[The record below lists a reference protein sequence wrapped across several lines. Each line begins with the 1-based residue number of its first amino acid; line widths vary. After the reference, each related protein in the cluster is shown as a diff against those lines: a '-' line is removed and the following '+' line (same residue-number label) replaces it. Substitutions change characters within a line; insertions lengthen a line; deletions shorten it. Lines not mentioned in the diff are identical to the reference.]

1 MRLAV
6 SGTYSSGKT
15 TTSTALALL
24 TGIPQAHAKTMREI
38 LPEAIPGKRLE
49 DCTTAQL
56 VQLGIRRFVDRAV
69 HESHLGAGFI
79 SDGSSLHEWAY
90 GKVRVRVGIHPDDS
104 ALLSAAMPPGELEF
118 FEDVID
124 NMGVAMKQ
132 HAQRSYD
139 AFAHLP
145 IEFPLVADGHR
156 PVSERFRA
164 LTDRLLRDTLDELR
178 IPYHVVGGSLEERLD
193 AIAKLFDLPR
203 LMPVEEAA
211 QRAVAALKLVD
222 TADELARAGNERA
235 CAAAHCPSAIDQ
247 QR

>member
-15 TTSTALALL
+15 TTSTALAIL
-24 TGIPQAHAKTMREI
+24 TGIPQARAKTMREI
-38 LPEAIPGKRLE
+38 LPDAIPGKRLE
-49 DCTTAQL
+49 DCTPAQL
-56 VQLGIRRFVDRAV
+56 VQLGMRRFVDRAV
-69 HESHLGAGFI
+69 HESHLGSHFI

-90 GKVRVRVGIHPDDS
+90 GKVRVLVGIRPDDS
-104 ALLSAAMPPGELEF
+104 ALVPAVVRSVELEF

-164 LTDRLLRDTLDELR
+164 LTDRLIRDTLDELR
-178 IPYHVVGGSLEERLD
+178 IPYRVVGGSLEERLD
-193 AIAKLFDLPR
+193 ALTRIFDLPR
-203 LMPVEEAA
+203 LMPVEDAA
-211 QRAVAALKLVD
+211 QRALTVVRLLDK
-222 TADELARAGNERA
+222 ADEMARQRQK
-235 CAAAHCPSAIDQ
+235 CATG
-247 QR
+247 